1 MKDPY
6 EVLGLDITATEDE
19 IKAAYRLLVRKYHPD
34 RYAGNPLAFLAQE
47 KLKEINE
54 AYGEICRRIR
64 EKACVR
70 GGAAQCGGREEKQY
84 RYSGVNACLNSCDAA
99 GAKRLLE
106 GMESRD
112 AQWYFLMGLA
122 CRAMGWHAKA
132 ESCFQ
137 QCSAMEP
144 DNADYRGEAEYARG
158 VQREYEAAL
167 HAVQRERTE
176 KTSPCARCCCT
187 CLGAGD

>member
-19 IKAAYRLLVRKYHPD
+19 IKAAYRLLVRRYHPD
-34 RYAGNPLAFLAQE
+34 QYAGNPLAFLAQE

-84 RYSGVNACLNSCDAA
+84 RYSGVNACLNSGDAA

-106 GMESRD
+106 GMEPGD

-122 CRAMGWHAKA
+122 CRAMG
-132 ESCFQ
+132 C
-137 QCSAMEP
+137 P
-144 DNADYRGEAEYARG
+144 NATTAIF
-158 VQREYEAAL
+158 RETATL
-167 HAVQRERTE
+167 
-176 KTSPCARCCCT
+176 
-187 CLGAGD
+187 